1 MGFFQESPENHVHFF
16 GEKIAFPRHVW
27 NINIMM
33 TRDDILRLDDA
44 GLSAVCE
51 LEFFKGTGPGGQ
63 KRNKTSSAVRAS
75 LPAWSVTA
83 TDCTE
88 RSQTRN
94 RANALRKLRL
104 ELAMTHRVVP
114 AQAPERTAC
123 ALTSAD
129 YPLWLARVLD
139 IFEER
144 AFAPREAA
152 AQLGVSSSSL
162 IKTFYRDPVLWQRL
176 QKELSRRGLPL
187 LKTPK

>member
-1 MGFFQESPENHVHFF
+1 
-16 GEKIAFPRHVW
+16 
-27 NINIMM
+27 M
-33 TRDDILRLDDA
+33 TARDDILRLDDA
-44 GLSAVCE
+44 ELSAVCE

-63 KRNKTSSAVRAS
+63 KRNKTSSAVRVS
-75 LPAWSVTA
+75 LPAWNLAA
-83 TDCTE
+83 TDCTG
-88 RSQTRN
+88 RSQTGN

-104 ELAMTHRVVP
+104 ELAMTHRVSP
-114 AQAPERTAC
+114 ARAPERTAC

-139 IFEER
+139 IFWER
-144 AFAPREAA
+144 SFIPRDAA
-152 AQLGVSSSSL
+152 AQLGVSPSSL